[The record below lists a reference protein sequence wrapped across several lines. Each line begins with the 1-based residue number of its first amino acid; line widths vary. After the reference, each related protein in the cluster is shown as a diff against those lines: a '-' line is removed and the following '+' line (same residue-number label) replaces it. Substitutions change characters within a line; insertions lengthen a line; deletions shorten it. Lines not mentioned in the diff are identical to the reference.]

1 MAAKKKARR
10 KSGVRRVAAARRRTV
25 RKVAR
30 ARRKTVR
37 KVVRA
42 RRKTVRKVTR
52 ARRKTVRRVAGA
64 QRRTVRKVARAR
76 RKTVRR
82 VAGAQRR
89 TVRKVAR
96 AQRRTVRKVVRA
108 RRKGVAGQVDRM
120 IPKPAK
126 VALAK
131 AESALTQT
139 VAAVRQS
146 AVQAGTMAS
155 TAQAAVGQQASLVM
169 DQAKDFVKRVGE
181 SVGNIVEGGAPGDSK
196 K

>member
-1 MAAKKKARR
+1 
-10 KSGVRRVAAARRRTV
+10 
-25 RKVAR
+25 
-30 ARRKTVR
+30 
-37 KVVRA
+37 
-42 RRKTVRKVTR
+42 
-52 ARRKTVRRVAGA
+52 
-64 QRRTVRKVARAR
+64 
-76 RKTVRR
+76 
-82 VAGAQRR
+82 
-89 TVRKVAR
+89 
-96 AQRRTVRKVVRA
+96 
-108 RRKGVAGQVDRM
+108 M

-155 TAQAAVGQQASLVM
+155 TAQAAVGQQANLVM